1 MLTEKIKSNEKEG
14 IKQPGKLLLKLG
26 GLVLATYLG
35 LMGIK
40 ATLPKPEPPHMKDIY
55 QLTHIQRNGTR
66 VYKDEYWGQYDQNT
80 KKKITSVYIDSDN
93 NGAPESGYTVFPEGG
108 VITKKYS
115 NTRTLK
121 DIIAPTSTEYHINE

>member
-1 MLTEKIKSNEKEG
+1 MLTEKIKSNEKKEVK
-14 IKQPGKLLLKLG
+14 KQSKFLAKLG
-26 GLVLATYLG
+26 CATLATYMMLVG
-35 LMGIK
+35 LK
-40 ATLPKPEPPHMKDIY
+40 ALQPKPEPPHMKDIY
-55 QLTHIQRNGTR
+55 QLTHIQINGTC
-66 VYKDEYWGQYDQNT
+66 VYEDEYWGQYDQNT